1 MTFGKNKK
9 EDKKD
14 LKEKVQADIT
24 NMNRLT
30 EDEDTTCGITDMNCT
45 DNQKTA
51 KEKLHINK
59 LNPGMKDSTCE
70 ITDMNCED

>member
-9 EDKKD
+9 EDKKTPN
-14 LKEKVQADIT
+14 EKVQADIT

-30 EDEDTTCGITDMNCT
+30 EDENTTCGITDMNCT
-45 DNQKTA
+45 DNQETA
-51 KEKLHINK
+51 KEKLDINK
-59 LNPGMKDSTCE
+59 LNPGKDDSTCE